1 MKNSAVHD
9 GSVVVRAFIA
19 CSNRTTKIP
28 ARRLRKSSVDDSLFV
43 RYDLV
48 MPDDP
53 KQLGALLI
61 AASLVAA
68 IRLRGEPVK
77 PSPRL
82 TAVITDS
89 VQLCVLVWR
98 EVQGR
103 KSALN

>member
-1 MKNSAVHD
+1 
-9 GSVVVRAFIA
+9 
-19 CSNRTTKIP
+19 
-28 ARRLRKSSVDDSLFV
+28 
-43 RYDLV
+43 

-82 TAVITDS
+82 TAGVAGGTGQEIGSELT
-89 VQLCVLVWR
+89 R
-98 EVQGR
+98 P
-103 KSALN
+103 